1 MSDDSTLDAP
11 YWCDDCNIPHADC
24 LHSVSLLDTYGAYGG
39 EWLTGQVF
47 RPVEYVVPG
56 LIPEGLSYII
66 AAPKI
71 GKSWFVLD
79 MAIAAADGG
88 TFLGFRLKARPVLY
102 LALEDGPRR
111 LQSRGHILGVST
123 FPESITFVNR
133 TKPADALPMMREFM
147 GRNEGRRPLVVLDTL
162 GKIKPGKSPAAGA
175 YEHDYAV
182 SAGLKDVAD
191 DNDGSV
197 VVVHHNRKTESA
209 DFLEDVSGTQGIAGA
224 ADTILVIRRRRT
236 ETEGELHV
244 TSRDAD
250 EGSYAVDFTEG
261 RWTLSGVDL
270 TTASSALHQRASEKR
285 LDDDSKAMVA
295 VVHDRS
301 RDGLSTTA
309 AEVSERMGWTD
320 ADGKK
325 KVRTYLARLADGGH
339 IDRAARG
346 VYEAPTSTVVVS
358 EVSVVNPETGQ
369 DASTS
374 ERVVSEATVVTP
386 VEPANHATT
395 TTTQPYEDM
404 DLLSELDPQGG
415 EGVRDQ
421 DSATIATYAP
431 PSDLPNTA
439 DATVKPACETCGNTL
454 PPQSIFSGCPRCAAG
469 EQSA

>member
-1 MSDDSTLDAP
+1 MTDPYINDAA
-11 YWCDDCNIPHADC
+11 WCEECNLPSADC
-24 LHSVSLLDTYGAYGG
+24 LHSVSLLDSYGAYGG
-39 EWLTGQVF
+39 GWLTGQEF

-102 LALEDGPRR
+102 MALEDGPRR

-133 TKPADALPMMREFM
+133 TKPGDALPMMREFM

-197 VVVHHNRKTESA
+197 LVVHHTRKAESA

-295 VVHDRS
+295 FVHGRS
-301 RDGLSTTA
+301 LDGLSTTA
-309 AEVSERMGWTD
+309 AEVSEHMGWMDTE
-320 ADGKK
+320 GKK
-325 KVRTYLARLADGGH
+325 KIRTYLARLAEGGH
-339 IDRAARG
+339 VYRAARG
-346 VYEAPTSTVVVS
+346 VYEAPTETPVVS
-358 EVSVVNPETGQ
+358 EVSVVNPDGDQ
-369 DASTS
+369 DGLTAGP
-374 ERVVSEATVVTP
+374 VVSEVSVVSPQDST
-386 VEPANHATT
+386 NHTT
-395 TTTQPYEDM
+395 TLTTQT
-404 DLLSELDPQGG
+404 LKGGG
-415 EGVRDQ
+415 EREGDEV
-421 DSATIATYAP
+421 TT
-431 PSDLPNTA
+431 LT
-439 DATVKPACETCGNTL
+439 TVTTL
-454 PPQSIFSGCPRCAAG
+454 PDEEESVPDLFASLDAAAAELEWG
-469 EQSA
+469 KKP

>member
-1 MSDDSTLDAP
+1 MSYPFTTDTP
-11 YWCDDCNIPHADC
+11 TWCDDCHLPADDC
-24 LHSVSLLDTYGAYGG
+24 LHSVSLLDSYGAYDGG
-39 EWLTGQVF
+39 WLTGQEF
-47 RPVEYVVPG
+47 RPVEYIVPG
-56 LIPEGLSYII
+56 LIPEGLCYII

-88 TFLGFRLKARPVLY
+88 TFLGFRLTARPVLY
-102 LALEDGPRR
+102 MALEDGPRR
-111 LQSRGHILGVST
+111 LQSRGHVLGVST
-123 FPESITFVNR
+123 FPEHITFVNR

-147 GRNEGRRPLVVLDTL
+147 ARNEGRKPLVILDTL

-191 DNDGSV
+191 DHDGSV

-224 ADTILVIRRRRT
+224 ADTILVIRRKRT
-236 ETEGELHV
+236 EAEGELHV
-244 TSRDAD
+244 TSRDAN

-270 TTASSALHQRASEKR
+270 AAAASALHQRASEKR

-295 VVHDRS
+295 FVHDRS

-309 AEVSERMGWTD
+309 AEVSEHMGWDD
-320 ADGKK
+320 AEGKK

-346 VYEAPTSTVVVS
+346 VYEAPTSHPVVS
-358 EVSVVNPETGQ
+358 EVSVVNPGADST
-369 DASTS
+369 ASTS
-374 ERVVSEATVVTP
+374 ERVVSEATVVSPDDT
-386 VEPANHATT
+386 ANHTTT
-395 TTTQPYEDM
+395 TTTQPLKERAGGGEEGNHTTTQTTPSDVEGDEPGGTG
-404 DLLSELDPQGG
+404 DLLAHLDAAASRIEWG
-415 EGVRDQ
+415 
-421 DSATIATYAP
+421 S
-431 PSDLPNTA
+431 
-439 DATVKPACETCGNTL
+439 KP
-454 PPQSIFSGCPRCAAG
+454 
-469 EQSA
+469 